1 MSPLRVG
8 SKAGSDASLLS
19 FDDVL
24 ESEMCDD
31 LREVKGSPSA
41 NMPLFSKC
49 GVIEFVVGEVTTA
62 AVGVRFEKMVFV
74 SFVVGI
80 AS

>member
-1 MSPLRVG
+1 
-8 SKAGSDASLLS
+8 
-19 FDDVL
+19 
-24 ESEMCDD
+24 MCDD